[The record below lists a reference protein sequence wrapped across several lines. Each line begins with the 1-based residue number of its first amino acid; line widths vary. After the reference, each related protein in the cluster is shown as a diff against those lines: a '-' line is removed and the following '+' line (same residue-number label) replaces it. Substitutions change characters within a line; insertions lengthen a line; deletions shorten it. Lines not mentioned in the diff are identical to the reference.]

1 MVKLIS
7 VQSHHKEP
15 LRLWRNSTE
24 LNIFFRQSNDISMES
39 QDIWFKTLSRS
50 HNTQSV
56 YFSIVE
62 SKNDELIGCV
72 GLHPV
77 SWVNRNAEIS
87 IFIGKGLLYI
97 DDYYAPK
104 ALRLLIEYAF
114 IELGLHKLFA
124 EVYSF
129 DTKKQLL
136 FRKLGLIEE
145 GILKEKIFFNNKFYD
160 SIIYSILNNVSNGS

>member
-1 MVKLIS
+1 MVKLIP
-7 VQSHHKEP
+7 VQSCHKEP
-15 LRLWRNSTE
+15 LRLWRNNPQ
-24 LNIFFRQSNDISMES
+24 LNKYFRQSTDISPEA
-39 QDIWFKTLSRS
+39 QDIWYQTLYKS
-50 HNTQSV
+50 HNIQSI
-56 YFSIVE
+56 YFSIIE
-62 SKNDELIGCV
+62 DHDETLVGCI

-77 SWVNRNAEIS
+77 SWINRNAEIS
-87 IFIGKGLLYI
+87 IFIGKGLSYI

-104 ALRLLIEYAF
+104 ALELLIQYAF
-114 IELGLHKLFA
+114 TELNLHKLFA

-145 GILKEKIFFNNKFYD
+145 GILKEKIFFKNKFYD